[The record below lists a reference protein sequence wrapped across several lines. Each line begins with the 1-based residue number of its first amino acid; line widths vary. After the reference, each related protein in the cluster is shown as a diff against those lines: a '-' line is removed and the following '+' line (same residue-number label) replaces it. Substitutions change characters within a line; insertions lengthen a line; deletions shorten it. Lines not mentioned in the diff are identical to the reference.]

1 MNMDQTDQLVI
12 KDACQSLS
20 LRFGRLQ
27 DERRHDDLADLMTA
41 DGCYVRLGEELPV
54 EAFVAWVKTTPP
66 NKTRHFVTPT
76 DFSLVEADSARGVT
90 YYTLYLYG
98 DDDAAPYPLEGP
110 FVVGEYL
117 EEFARTEF
125 GWKIACREARIIFRR
140 RD

>member
-54 EAFVAWVKTTPP
+54 EAFIAWVKTTQPSQ
-66 NKTRHFVTPT
+66 TRHFVTPT
-76 DFSLVEADSARGVT
+76 DFSLVEADHARGIT

-98 DDDAAPYPLEGP
+98 GEEEAPYPLEGP

-117 EEFARTEF
+117 EEFVHADV
-125 GWKIACREARIIFRR
+125 GWKIARREARIIFRQR
-140 RD
+140 K